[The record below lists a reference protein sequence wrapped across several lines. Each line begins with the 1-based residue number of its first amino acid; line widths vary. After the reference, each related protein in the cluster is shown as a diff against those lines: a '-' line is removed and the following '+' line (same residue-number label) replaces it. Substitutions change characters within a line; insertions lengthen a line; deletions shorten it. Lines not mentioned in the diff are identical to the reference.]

1 MLGSVYCSVISFLAW
16 HGVVWV
22 ELVIATW
29 SRTGCQHSGM
39 AMPLV
44 SVDQFKIGEANLQ
57 SNASNQKVEAGT
69 AWE

>member
-1 MLGSVYCSVISFLAW
+1 M
-16 HGVVWV
+16 VWV
-22 ELVIATW
+22 ELVIAAW

-57 SNASNQKVEAGT
+57 SNASNQKVEVGT
-69 AWE
+69 AWG